1 MREWIFLS
9 LLPLESPRQAFL
21 LLSLMDT
28 ISQLKHLR
36 LRQHQLASSRPKTR
50 LSFYIFMECKASI
63 TFITPLNGVSISVQW
78 ALTQA
83 HTSCYQ
89 PKEQCLL
96 INRAASSL
104 RQHTEGSLKW
114 ATAEVLMSEGH
125 DIGSSG
131 PQRRYSL
138 RLLQVLHR
146 DLSSPSVGAGTEKDR
161 ESRELP
167 GTRGCR
173 SVLVQAIEGN
183 RR

>member
-1 MREWIFLS
+1 MKEWLFLS

-28 ISQLKHLR
+28 ISQLKHLC
-36 LRQHQLASSRPKTR
+36 LRQYQLASSRPKTS

-104 RQHTEGSLKW
+104 RQHMEGSLKW

-131 PQRRYSL
+131 PQRRYL
-138 RLLQVLHR
+138 RLLQVLHW
-146 DLSSPSVGAGTEKDR
+146 DLSSPTVGAGTEGDR
-161 ESRELP
+161 ESGELP